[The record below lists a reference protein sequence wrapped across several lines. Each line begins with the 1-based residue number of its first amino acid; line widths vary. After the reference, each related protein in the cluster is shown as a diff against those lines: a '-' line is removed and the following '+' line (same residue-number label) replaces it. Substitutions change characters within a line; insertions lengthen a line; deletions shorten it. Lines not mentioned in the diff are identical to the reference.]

1 MTDHIV
7 QSFDVELRGLTS
19 HILELGILAEQQ
31 LTDAVWSL
39 RRGNEQ
45 MAKEVAEREE
55 RLNRLAAQIDSDAVS
70 MIARR
75 QPLAIDLRHVM
86 AAIRISS
93 NLERV
98 GDLAYNIAKRS
109 MAM

>member
-75 QPLAIDLRHVM
+75 QPLAIDLRQSELVQTWS
-86 AAIRISS
+86 AWAILLTTLPNARWQ
-93 NLERV
+93 
-98 GDLAYNIAKRS
+98 
-109 MAM
+109 